1 MPKISLEEMQRDL
14 ADTESDITALSNIV
28 GGLDTFITRNG
39 GEDRSAFKMDRL
51 KYLALL
57 EQARSLKK
65 KIQSAITD
73 AQNDTVN

>member
-1 MPKISLEEMQRDL
+1 MPIPLSEMQADL
-14 ADTESDITALSNIV
+14 ADTESDIVALSNIV

-39 GEDRSAFKMDRL
+39 GEDRSAFKTDRL
-51 KYLALL
+51 KYTSLL
-57 EQARSLKK
+57 QQAHTLKQ